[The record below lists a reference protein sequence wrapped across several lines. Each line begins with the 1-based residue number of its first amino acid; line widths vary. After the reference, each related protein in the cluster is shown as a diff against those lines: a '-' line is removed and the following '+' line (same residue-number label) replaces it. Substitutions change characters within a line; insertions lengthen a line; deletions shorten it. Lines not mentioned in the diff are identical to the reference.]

1 MQKDVS
7 GDIES
12 EFGRA
17 DELELNYNELH
28 NYNDSD
34 RSRSEN
40 LIEEVKT
47 QDLID
52 HSKSNLDTLISHK
65 SSVSNEI
72 GNNQNRHWITENKRS
87 NYLDVQDT

>member
-1 MQKDVS
+1 M
-7 GDIES
+7 
-12 EFGRA
+12 
-17 DELELNYNELH
+17 
-28 NYNDSD
+28 
-34 RSRSEN
+34 
-40 LIEEVKT
+40 KT

-87 NYLDVQDT
+87 DYLDVQDT